1 MSEPHYV
8 AAVLA
13 AYVALPDTACRPRRA
28 DRALARQLFAQGVP
42 LPVVL
47 DALLLTHARRHLNP
61 AAPPQPVRSLHYFL
75 PVIREL
81 STLDPDV
88 LAALRASLHH
98 HVCATANLAPTQ
110 PTQPAITSTR
120 LTS

>member
-1 MSEPHYV
+1 MSETLYV

-13 AYVALPDTACRPRRA
+13 AYLALPDTACRPRQA
-28 DRALARQLFAQGVP
+28 DRALARRLFTEGVP
-42 LPVVL
+42 LPIVL
-47 DALLLTHARRHLNP
+47 DALLLAHARRHLNP

-88 LAALRASLHH
+88 LAALRLSLHR
-98 HVCATANLAPTQ
+98 HVCPSPNLAPTQ
-110 PTQPAITSTR
+110 PTMTSTR
-120 LTS
+120 LTT